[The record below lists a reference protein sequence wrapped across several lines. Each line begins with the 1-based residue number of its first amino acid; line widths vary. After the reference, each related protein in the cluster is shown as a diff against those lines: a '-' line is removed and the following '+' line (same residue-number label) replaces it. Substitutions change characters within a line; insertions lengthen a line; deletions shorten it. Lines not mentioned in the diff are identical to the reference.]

1 MDLEWKVLIL
11 NIGVG
16 LITILAMFFPSF
28 SQKIAKI
35 STIEDQPI
43 YIFAISLNLIFLAPL
58 KQNWLGISIVVFSF
72 TVFFMAFMSAVV
84 SMEKFNRKIK

>member
-16 LITILAMFFPSF
+16 LITILAVFFPSF

-35 STIEDQPI
+35 STVEGMSIH
-43 YIFAISLNLIFLAPL
+43 IFPMSLFLIFLAPV
-58 KQNWLGISIVVFSF
+58 KQNWLGISIIVFSF
-72 TVFFMAFMSAVV
+72 TLFFMAFMSAVV
-84 SMEKFNRKIK
+84 SMEKFNRKSK